1 MSPCRAQHRITSG
14 GILAD
19 LSMNLYLSAFR
30 KPFLVRLGIFHP
42 PRLKS
47 ESFARCRQWWQKP
60 FTFSGRVSR
69 FDEDLWLLRWFGWWP
84 FHRLGSIISW
94 HDGFIW
100 KKKNSCL
107 PGMNESFFGR
117 CCCSCSPNN
126 ENKTLIKKVLM
137 TWLEIMREISTEMN
151 ILRVVL
157 SLRYAILQQVW
168 KQLRFNSTC
177 DHRLCLKNMLKDNK

>member
-1 MSPCRAQHRITSG
+1 
-14 GILAD
+14 
-19 LSMNLYLSAFR
+19 MNLYLSAFR

-100 KKKNSCL
+100 KKKKKFMPAWDEWIFFWSLLLLLFTQQWEQDTNQESL
-107 PGMNESFFGR
+107 NDLVRNHAWNINWNEYFACGTK
-117 CCCSCSPNN
+117 P
-126 ENKTLIKKVLM
+126 
-137 TWLEIMREISTEMN
+137 EIRYLTA
-151 ILRVVL
+151 
-157 SLRYAILQQVW
+157 SLKAVT
-168 KQLRFNSTC
+168 F
-177 DHRLCLKNMLKDNK
+177 